1 MTNTEFKQHFSSD
14 YFEARAKF
22 LAACKA
28 RSLAVDSRLNPNA
41 KGPGGE
47 DLFTD
52 IVRSGPAQ
60 AQKALLLISGTH
72 GVEGYCGSG
81 PQIGLLNTGAF
92 NALPDD
98 TAVMIIH
105 AINPYGFAH
114 DRRVN
119 EGNIDLNRNFIDW
132 SAAERPTS
140 AYGDVHQ
147 HVLPSDWG
155 GPAMEAANAAL
166 AAYQEEHGQPAFQAA
181 ISSGQYEY
189 PDGVFYGGAGPSWS
203 NATLTSILR
212 EYLGDVET
220 LAIIDWHTGLGPY
233 GVAELITAGP
243 PAQKALAQEWFGDDV
258 TDPYAGTSA
267 SAALDGVNA
276 SGIARTLPNT
286 RIGFIAAEFG
296 TRDIDTVLGAV
307 RADNWLYQKGDV
319 NSEQGRAIKAQ
330 IRDAFYPE
338 FDDWKRMIWQRSREL
353 VDQAMAGLAGM

>member
-1 MTNTEFKQHFSSD
+1 
-14 YFEARAKF
+14 
-22 LAACKA
+22 
-28 RSLAVDSRLNPNA
+28 
-41 KGPGGE
+41 
-47 DLFTD
+47 
-52 IVRSGPAQ
+52 
-60 AQKALLLISGTH
+60 
-72 GVEGYCGSG
+72 
-81 PQIGLLNTGAF
+81 
-92 NALPDD
+92 
-98 TAVMIIH
+98 
-105 AINPYGFAH
+105 
-114 DRRVN
+114 
-119 EGNIDLNRNFIDW
+119 
-132 SAAERPTS
+132 
-140 AYGDVHQ
+140 
-147 HVLPSDWG
+147 
-155 GPAMEAANAAL
+155 MEAANAAL